1 MTSPAV
7 RRLLLTV
14 HVTASVGWMGAA
26 CVFLA
31 LAGMGLTSQD
41 AATVRGVYLVMEPAG
56 WLTLVPFA
64 FASLV
69 TGVAVALTTT
79 WGLLR
84 HYWVVFKLLI
94 TVFATFVLMIYME
107 TFRHMAAMAV
117 DPARDLSAIRN
128 PSPLLHAVLA
138 LLILSV
144 ALVLAIYKPQCVTPY
159 GRRKQIQERYL
170 DAPIPRWVKVF
181 GIVAIIVVVAFV
193 ILHLAGGGPGRHT
206 VP

>member
-1 MTSPAV
+1 MTSLAV

-14 HVTASVGWMGAA
+14 HVTSSVGWMGAV

-41 AATVRGVYLVMEPAG
+41 AATVRAVYLAMEPAA

-69 TGVAVALTTT
+69 TGVVVSVTTT
-79 WGLLR
+79 WGLFR

-94 TVFATFVLMIYME
+94 ALFATFVLMIYMQ
-107 TFRHMAAMAV
+107 TFRQMAV
-117 DPARDLSAIRN
+117 VAADPARDLAAIRN

-144 ALVLAIYKPQCVTPY
+144 AVVLAIYKPQGITPY
-159 GRRKQIQERYL
+159 GRRRH
-170 DAPIPRWVKVF
+170 RN
-181 GIVAIIVVVAFV
+181 
-193 ILHLAGGGPGRHT
+193 GRASSQS
-206 VP
+206 